1 MSCLKINNEHESKV
15 MIGIIHNGIT
25 FNIRY
30 TSYLK
35 INNEHDSKSDDW
47 YH

>member
-1 MSCLKINNEHESKV
+1 
-15 MIGIIHNGIT
+15 MIGIISNGIT

>member
-1 MSCLKINNEHESKV
+1 
-15 MIGIIHNGIT
+15 MIGIISDGIT

-30 TSYLK
+30 RFCLK
-35 INNEHDSKSDDW
+35 INNEHDSNSDDW